1 MKHTIDS
8 PYAVRTA
15 ILAALHEQGRTRY
28 AFAKECHAAALC
40 KVQTVD
46 AILTHPESLT
56 STTPTL
62 PTAISLLNAVG
73 YDLVAV
79 PKGASK

>member
-1 MKHTIDS
+1 MTHTIDS

-28 AFAKECHAAALC
+28 AFAKECHATNLC

-46 AILTHPESLT
+46 AILTYPESLT

-62 PTAISLLNAVG
+62 FTAINLLNAVG

-79 PKGASK
+79 PRKVS